1 MESLGTNSQGKMV
14 DPARIFRPGNVALLV
29 GVLLAVW
36 IAQFA
41 YRTNNVCSPG
51 EHILQSDT
59 DAIRVAENRL
69 VKDPFFSSEKFGGA
83 PEFLD
88 ALHKTSNCCQVIR
101 RRTFFFVIVWDV
113 FLVAETPTKRLIA
126 LMGLSNC
133 GAIFAETKFKAIEPR

>member
-1 MESLGTNSQGKMV
+1 MFRPRNMVFLLGT
-14 DPARIFRPGNVALLV
+14 
-29 GVLLAVW
+29 LLAVW
-36 IAQFA
+36 VAQFA
-41 YRTNNVCSPG
+41 YRQNNICSPG

-59 DAIRVAENRL
+59 DAIEVAKNRL
-69 VKDPFFSSEKFGGA
+69 VKDPFFSSQEFGGA
-83 PEFLD
+83 PEFLE
-88 ALHKTSNCCQVIR
+88 ALHQTSKCCEVVR

>member
-1 MESLGTNSQGKMV
+1 MV
-14 DPARIFRPGNVALLV
+14 GSAKIFRLRNVISLL

-59 DAIRVAENRL
+59 DAIRVAENKL
-69 VKDPFFSSEKFGGA
+69 VKDPFFSSEEFGGA
-83 PEFLD
+83 LEFLD
-88 ALHKTSNCCQVIR
+88 ALHRTSNCCQVIR
-101 RRTFFFVIVWDV
+101 KRTFFFVIVREV
-113 FLVAETPTKRLIA
+113 FMVAETPTKRLIA
-126 LMGLSNC
+126 QMELSNC